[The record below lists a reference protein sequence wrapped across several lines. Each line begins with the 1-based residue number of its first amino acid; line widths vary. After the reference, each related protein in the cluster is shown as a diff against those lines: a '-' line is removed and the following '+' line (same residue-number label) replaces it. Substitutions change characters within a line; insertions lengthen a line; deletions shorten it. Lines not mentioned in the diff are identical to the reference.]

1 MASSSATS
9 LRRSHGS
16 SGASSRHSHPH
27 SNSHSRHS
35 NSNSN
40 STSNSRSRSFAHQDA
55 DPNAPSISV
64 DTLVNHLLVAKRSLS
79 SMTLVLRAHEIA
91 NAARQSHEDVAIL
104 AAQAGFLRTSILDQ
118 AAILV
123 RVRRSLQSTYDWGKK
138 DFKKLVKSMDLVDV
152 ELEHTMVMLRQT
164 GVESVFRPKGEERR
178 SLLDFIDEGGVH
190 GVREAM
196 KQSIQELQAIQQSFD
211 GDLLRFDTD
220 IRNLKKIIV
229 DTPSLSRD
237 TSDGSNP
244 PTGELLES
252 LVDHSANMA
261 QLLTSLTHHFDMC
274 VTAIRT
280 TEGAVALAR
289 RRAAEATQSQGSD
302 GVSISGVIAEQESNI
317 SDLEPKTAKDRA
329 EMLKVVVQD
338 AGEVDDVVQEIQER
352 LTAMEQ
358 EYTVLQEQHDNS
370 KHAYAGMLEA
380 YAVLGDIGDRL
391 ADYLAAEGDFKSR
404 WDMEKDGVYAKLQ
417 EMQQLKEFYERYASA
432 YDTLILEVE
441 RRRAVEDRVRS
452 IWRKAQETVD
462 KLLDGDRVSRET
474 FRQDVGEFLPTDL
487 WAGMQGSAKKWAVVP
502 VDEEEADVGE
512 GPALRKSVVEAAKE
526 RLGRV
531 GEARR

>member
-16 SGASSRHSHPH
+16 SGASSGHSHPH
-27 SNSHSRHS
+27 STSHSRHS
-35 NSNSN
+35 NS
-40 STSNSRSRSFAHQDA
+40 SRSRSFTHKDV
-55 DPNAPSISV
+55 DPGAPSISI

-79 SMTLVLRAHEIA
+79 SMTLVLRANEIA

-104 AAQAGFLRTSILDQ
+104 AAQAGFLQESILDQ
-118 AAILV
+118 TAILV
-123 RVRRSLQSTYDWGKK
+123 RVRRSLQGTYDWGKK
-138 DFKKLVKSMDLVDV
+138 DFKKLIKSMDMVDG
-152 ELEHTMVMLRQT
+152 ELEHTMVMLRET
-164 GVESVFRPKGEERR
+164 SVEGVFRPKGEERR

-196 KQSIQELQAIQQSFD
+196 KKSIQELQVIQQSFD

-220 IRNLKKIIV
+220 IRNLKKIIT
-229 DTPSLSRD
+229 DTPSLLH
-237 TSDGSNP
+237 DGTHM
-244 PTGELLES
+244 PTLELLES

-261 QLLTSLTHHFDMC
+261 QLLASLTHHFDMC

-280 TEGAVALAR
+280 TEGGVALAR

-302 GVSISGVIAEQESNI
+302 GVSISGVIAEQESNV
-317 SDLEPKTAKDRA
+317 SDLEPNTAKDRA

-338 AGEVDDVVQEIQER
+338 AGEVEDVVQEIQER

-358 EYTVLQEQHDNS
+358 DYLVLQEQHEIS
-370 KHAYAGMLEA
+370 KQAYTSMLEA

-404 WDMEKDGVYAKLQ
+404 WDMEKEGIFSKLQ

-432 YDTLILEVE
+432 YDSLILEVE
-441 RRRAVEDRVRS
+441 RRRAVDDRVRS
-452 IWRKAQETVD
+452 IWRKAQENVD
-462 KLLDGDRVSRET
+462 KLLDTDRASRET
-474 FRQDVGEFLPTDL
+474 FRQDVGEYLPTDL
-487 WAGMQGSAKKWAVVP
+487 WAGMQGSAKKWTVVP
-502 VDEEEADVGE
+502 EGGE
-512 GPALRKSVVEAAKE
+512 DDIQGPALRRSVVEAARE

-531 GEARR
+531 ERR